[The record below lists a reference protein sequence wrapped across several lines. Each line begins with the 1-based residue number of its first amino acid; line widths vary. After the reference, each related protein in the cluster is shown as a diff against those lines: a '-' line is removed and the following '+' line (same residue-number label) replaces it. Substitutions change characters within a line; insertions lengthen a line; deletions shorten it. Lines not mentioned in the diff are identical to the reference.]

1 MEPYS
6 PVNPG
11 ALAGTAYSNRFPMPC
26 QFGRFIAPP
35 MSFTLLLESSVPLE
49 LLVVLIHVIKKL
61 CGNYSIIYAKKFV
74 NTPKSKQF
82 MNEWAM
88 LCYMTLYAVISH
100 YSVLSHAKKIFTM
113 HALCPLSMVEMN
125 GKPPLTGAE
134 GRAFQLSSS
143 VSHKVLTLCSNYK
156 FQNQYLLLCLFVIF
170 YLRGE

>member
-1 MEPYS
+1 MGY
-6 PVNPG
+6 
-11 ALAGTAYSNRFPMPC
+11 
-26 QFGRFIAPP
+26 
-35 MSFTLLLESSVPLE
+35 
-49 LLVVLIHVIKKL
+49 VVLYDVICSYIAL
-61 CGNYSIIYAKKFV
+61 FR
-74 NTPKSKQF
+74 
-82 MNEWAM
+82 
-88 LCYMTLYAVISH
+88 VISCR
-100 YSVLSHAKKIFTM
+100 KIFTM

>member
-1 MEPYS
+1 
-6 PVNPG
+6 
-11 ALAGTAYSNRFPMPC
+11 
-26 QFGRFIAPP
+26 
-35 MSFTLLLESSVPLE
+35 
-49 LLVVLIHVIKKL
+49 
-61 CGNYSIIYAKKFV
+61 
-74 NTPKSKQF
+74 

-88 LCYMTLYAVISH
+88 LCYMTLYAVISR
-100 YSVLSHAKKIFTM
+100 YSVLSHTEKIFTM

-170 YLRGE
+170 YLQGE

>member
-1 MEPYS
+1 
-6 PVNPG
+6 
-11 ALAGTAYSNRFPMPC
+11 
-26 QFGRFIAPP
+26 
-35 MSFTLLLESSVPLE
+35 
-49 LLVVLIHVIKKL
+49 
-61 CGNYSIIYAKKFV
+61 
-74 NTPKSKQF
+74 

-143 VSHKVLTLCSNYK
+143 VNHKVLTLHSNYK